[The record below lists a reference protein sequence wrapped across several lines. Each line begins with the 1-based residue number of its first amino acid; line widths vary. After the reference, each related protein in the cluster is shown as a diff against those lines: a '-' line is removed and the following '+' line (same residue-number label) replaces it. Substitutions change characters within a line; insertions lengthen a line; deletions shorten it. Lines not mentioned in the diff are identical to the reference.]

1 GDDPVA
7 RRAHHEAVARCEMIQ
22 LQNISK
28 RFLSNV
34 VLDGVSLDV
43 QDGET
48 VALLG
53 PSDRKSTR
61 LNSSHGSISYAVFC
75 LKKKKIRY
83 RLYGVSRCD
92 GSSSTRCNLAAC
104 CGV

>member
-1 GDDPVA
+1 
-7 RRAHHEAVARCEMIQ
+7 MIQ

-53 PSDRKSTR
+53 PSGVGKSVTLKMINGLLKPDSSATSWPSCAAASATCSSTARCSTR
-61 LNSSHGSISYAVFC
+61 
-75 LKKKKIRY
+75 
-83 RLYGVSRCD
+83 
-92 GSSSTRCNLAAC
+92 TP
-104 CGV
+104 